1 MTHAVRRDALVMLL
15 TAAAGA
21 ANVLSLIALGG
32 VPASV
37 MTVNL
42 VLVGLSITRHQGTLG
57 WHAGAALA
65 AFAVGAALTS
75 RLVGRP
81 AADPPVWPRRVT
93 VAVAAEAL
101 PLAGVAVGWGLAGGR
116 PAGAAQLVLCAVT
129 AFAMGIQSMAVRAL
143 GVHGLSSTYFTGQLT
158 DAVRDLAG
166 PSPRRWTRGATGV
179 VALVVGA
186 AAQGAVLAG
195 GQRFAPVLP
204 LALVGCVAALSARGF
219 SRPE

>member
-1 MTHAVRRDALVMLL
+1 MLL

-21 ANVLSLIALGG
+21 ANVLSLVALGG

-37 MTVNL
+37 MTANL

-65 AFAVGAALTS
+65 AFALGVTVTSWFIGA
-75 RLVGRP
+75 RREGG
-81 AADPPVWPRRVT
+81 PVWPRRVT
-93 VAVAAEAL
+93 AAIGAEVL
-101 PLAGVAVGWGLAGGR
+101 PLAGLAVGWGLAGGR
-116 PAGAAQLVLCAVT
+116 PAGDLQLVLCAVA

-143 GVHGLSSTYFTGQLT
+143 GVSGLSSTFFTGALT

-166 PSPRRWTRGATGV
+166 PASHRWTRGATGV
-179 VALVVGA
+179 IALAVGA
-186 AAQGAVLAG
+186 AAQGALLTG
-195 GQRFAPVLP
+195 GQRLAPLLP
-204 LALVGCVAALSARGF
+204 LALAGCVAVLAAGGF